1 MASLPCKL
9 QHGNTLV
16 VNDNLKTS
24 FQRTSEEPNYE
35 MGYPLPDNGT
45 YRLHLPHL
53 HHLLPHRSVPIF
65 KDCSSKY
72 NVSPW
77 HTHNTRNC

>member
-45 YRLHLPHL
+45 YRLHLPI
-53 HHLLPHRSVPIF
+53 SITFCPIAA
-65 KDCSSKY
+65 CQSSRIVRL
-72 NVSPW
+72 NA
-77 HTHNTRNC
+77 T